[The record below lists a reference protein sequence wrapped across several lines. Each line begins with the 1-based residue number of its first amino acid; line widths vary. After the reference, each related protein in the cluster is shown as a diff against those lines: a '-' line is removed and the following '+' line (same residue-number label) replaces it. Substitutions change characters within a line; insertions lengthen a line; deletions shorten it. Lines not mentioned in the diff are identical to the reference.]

1 MQIDIYKPAQGE
13 PLPPV
18 QWNYEELKAQ
28 LVKGLEAYKG
38 RVYTEDTAVFAK
50 KDRAALNKL
59 AEAID
64 SKRKEMKARYLAP
77 YEEFEAQAKELIA
90 LVKEQAAEIDA
101 QIKTFEEARQAEKLE
116 QIKAIYREKMAEL
129 CGLVPYEKVHEKR
142 WLNVTTSIKSIE
154 GQIAVKAESV
164 RAALASIDALGL
176 PDDMADRVKSVYLD
190 KMDLAAALA
199 EKDKIERERQ
209 ALADYEAARQKI
221 YDAADPDAFKKAKP
235 GDIIRFGGDGCE
247 SAPQEAEPSEPL
259 YTVDFRVEATT
270 AQLGAL
276 KAFLH
281 DNAIKYGPVPGK

>member
-1 MQIDIYKPAQGE
+1 MQIEIYSPSQDE
-13 PLPPV
+13 QLPPV
-18 QWNYEELKAQ
+18 LWNYEELKAQ
-28 LVKGLEAYKG
+28 IIEGLKRYKGL
-38 RVYTEDTAVFAK
+38 VYTEDTVALAK

-59 AEAID
+59 VDAID
-64 SKRKEMKARYLAP
+64 TRRKEKKNQYLLP
-77 YEEFEAQAKELIA
+77 YMGFEAQAKELTE
-90 LVKEQAAEIDA
+90 LVKEQIAEIDA
-101 QIKTFEEARQAEKLE
+101 QVKTFEEARQAEKLE
-116 QIKAIYREKMAEL
+116 QIKAIYREKMAEM
-129 CGLVPYEKVHEKR
+129 CGLVPYEKIHEKR

-235 GDIIRFGGDGCE
+235 GDIIRFGGEGCA

-270 AQLGAL
+270 VQLGAL

-281 DNAIKYGPVPGK
+281 DNHIKYGPVPGK